1 MLRFWP
7 SPGRL
12 ARGRGEDGSLFTIK
26 AARRPISVL
35 SVLALL
41 AGVAVITPNPVIPF
55 AESAAAAANEVL
67 ILGSTVTGGT
77 ASLEAQRITADGYTP
92 VVVDDPTWESMT
104 TAQFASYRAI
114 VIGDPTCGSYNDTSH
129 LTAALSNPATWGAAV
144 NGNVLIIGTDPV
156 FHSGGT
162 LTSGPGQLVAHGIDF
177 ALAQAG
183 KVGAYIDLSC
193 AYGTVPPNTPLTLL
207 DGLRPGGFSVDGGPS
222 TVCYNAA
229 HIVATHPAL
238 AGLTDAQL
246 SNWGCS
252 VHEAFD
258 TWPADYTVL
267 AIALNFGSTFTASDG
282 TIGTPY
288 ILASGAGLHSY
299 PLSLAP
305 TAQNVPVGTS
315 ATVTAS
321 LLDTA
326 TGSPAPGV
334 AVSFRV
340 QAGPNAGTTGNCVP
354 STCLTDSNGNVNWTY
369 TGANPGSDTVQAWL
383 DTNLNGVPDPGEAQT
398 TAGVTWTAPVGPTAP
413 SQSGGGSPSASPP
426 SSCQN
431 IGHPVNCA
439 TGEMWHRVLD
449 LSVPGRGL
457 GLWLVRTY
465 SSTLAG
471 QDGPLGFGWT
481 HGYNMSL
488 TVAGDGSVTV
498 HEEGGSAIGFAP
510 NGAGGYSSA
519 TWVFATLAR
528 NADGTY
534 TLRRKNQTSFVFTS
548 SGKLVQEQDRNGH
561 PTTLSYSN
569 GQLATVTDSSGRQLQ
584 FQYSG
589 SRISKITDP
598 VQRSVAFQYDGT
610 GNLVSATD
618 VAAGVTR
625 FSYDANHLM
634 LTMTDPNGGMVSNT
648 YDSSGRVVTQSDA
661 MNRTTNWAYGAG
673 TTTITDPMGNMTKE
687 AFQNGQLV
695 SLTKGFGTSLAATW
709 TMTYDP
715 KTFTLAS
722 ATDPNNHTTS
732 MVSDANGNAL
742 SVTDPLSRKWT
753 FTYDSRNDPVSAT
766 DPMGVATQLTYD
778 GNGNPIGISTAI
790 NGTQAVTKITY
801 DPSNPGDA
809 ISLKDPDGNTFQF
822 THDQFGNVSKAVDA
836 LGNAVTFTYDAA
848 SRLIRSFSPRGGATA
863 YTYNAFDDVL
873 SVTDPLGHVTTYQY
887 DANRNATA
895 VTDANG
901 RTSRNVFDLDN
912 EQLNTT
918 RADGSQVR
926 NVYNADGLLSS
937 QIDGLGHA
945 TTYTYDPQNRLATAT
960 DALSRVTTVGYDAA
974 GNHTSVTDAKGQK
987 TSVAYDAANQLTTIT
1002 YSDGKTPSVAYQYDG
1017 DGRRIGMS
1025 DGTGSTSYAYDGTGH
1040 LIQSVNGAG
1049 AKVGYGYDLRGDLT
1063 RLTYPDGSQVS
1074 RTFDADGR
1082 LATVTDSLGHTTS
1095 FAYDANGNLVTEN
1108 FPNGVRTNMGYDA
1121 ADRLT
1126 KISDT
1131 GPQGQIVFT
1140 QGRDSLGQLTSES
1153 IAGAP
1158 PNGPVSFGYDQVNR
1172 LTSANYGIAQLGY
1185 QYDAANRLTQ
1195 TSSAAF
1201 GSSIVSAL
1209 SYDNADQL
1217 LSLTRTH
1224 GAQVLQ
1230 TLQFSY
1236 DANGNRIQKTD
1247 QGGAAT
1253 NYGYDQANRLTS
1265 FGTVAQYAYNGDGLR
1280 MSKTV
1285 TGVSESFAWNLVAP
1299 VPILIQDGTTRY
1311 VTGPDG
1317 LPLEQISAN
1326 GTIRYY
1332 HQDELGSTR
1341 ALTNAQGKVDTVYLY
1356 DPYGNTISASGSNAA
1371 NPFQFAGQ
1379 YTDAE
1384 SGFQYLNARYYDP
1397 STANFLTRDPA
1408 TALSQAAYGYAHDSP
1423 LNYADPT
1430 GFGFSLSGVAQ
1441 WFWDNAGT
1449 ISTVFGL
1456 LGFIFSETAALGAV
1470 FDGISMV
1477 AGFVQGIK
1485 DITKGEPWWKI
1496 AWDFAGPLATA
1507 IKFISGAIKLFYTLL
1522 GDLKEG
1528 QALANAAKNAVR
1540 AAAAD
1545 IDLMLVYDRVA
1556 ALATSVQKISD
1567 TVGNVL
1573 MFADLGIKLIMD
1585 PPAAAPSP
1593 TAPAMPPVS
1602 VALCP

>member
-1 MLRFWP
+1 MR
-7 SPGRL
+7 
-12 ARGRGEDGSLFTIK
+12 
-26 AARRPISVL
+26 AARRPIAVL
-35 SVLALL
+35 SLVALF
-41 AGVAVITPNPVIPF
+41 AGVSVVIPNGVIPSIVPF
-55 AESAAAAANEVL
+55 AKSAAAAANEVL
-67 ILGSTVTGGT
+67 ILGNTVSGGT

-92 VVVDDPTWESMT
+92 VIVDDATWESMT

-114 VIGDPTCGSYNDTSH
+114 VIGDPTCGNYNDTTH
-129 LTAALSNPATWGAAV
+129 LTAALSNPQTWGAAI
-144 NGNVLIIGTDPV
+144 NGNVIVIGTDPV
-156 FHSGGT
+156 FHSY
-162 LTSGPGQLVAHGIDF
+162 LPGPVELINHAMDF

-183 KVGAYIDLSC
+183 KTGGYIDLSC
-193 AYGTVPPNTPLTLL
+193 AYGTVPANTPLTLL

-222 TVCYNAA
+222 TVCYNDA

-246 SNWGCS
+246 SNWSCS

-267 AIALNFGSTFTASDG
+267 AIARNFGASFTASDG

-288 ILASGAGLHSY
+288 ILASGLGLHSY

-305 TAQNVPVGTS
+305 VGQNVNVGAS

-321 LLDTA
+321 LLDTT
-326 TGSPAPGV
+326 TGNPAPGV

-340 QAGPNAGTTGNCVP
+340 QAGPNAGTTGSCVP
-354 STCLTDSNGNVNWTY
+354 STCLTDSNGNVNWSY
-369 TGANPGSDTVQAWL
+369 AGANPGSDTVQAWL
-383 DTNLNGVPDPGEAQT
+383 DTNQNGVPDPGEAQT
-398 TAGVTWTAPVGPTAP
+398 TAGVTWTAPIGPTPP

-426 SSCQN
+426 SSCQQ

-439 TGEMWHRVLD
+439 TGEMWHRALD

-457 GLWLVRTY
+457 GLWFVRTY

-471 QDGPLGFGWT
+471 HDGPLGFGWT

-488 TVAGDGSVTV
+488 TIAGDGSVTV
-498 HEEGGSAIGFAP
+498 HEEGGSAIAFAP
-510 NGAGGYSSA
+510 NGAGGYSSP

-534 TLRRKNQTSFVFTS
+534 TLQRKNQTSFVFDS
-548 SGKLVQEQDRNGH
+548 SGNLVQEQDRNGH

-569 GQLATVTDSSGRQLQ
+569 GHLATVTDSSGRQLQ

-589 SRISKITDP
+589 SRISKVTDP
-598 VQRSVAFQYDGT
+598 LQRSVAFQYDGS

-618 VAAGVTR
+618 VGGGVTQ
-625 FSYDANHLM
+625 FTYDANHLM
-634 LTMTDPNGGMVSNT
+634 LSMTDPNGGKVSNT
-648 YDSSGRVVTQSDA
+648 YDASGRVVSQSDA
-661 MNRTTNWAYGAG
+661 MNRVTRWAYGAG
-673 TTTITDPMGNMTKE
+673 TTTITDPIGNMTQE

-695 SLTKGFGTSLAATW
+695 SLTKGFGTSLGATW

-722 ATDPNNHTTS
+722 LTDPNNHTTS
-732 MVSDANGNAL
+732 MVSDANGNVL
-742 SVTDPLSRKWT
+742 STTDPLLRKWT
-753 FTYDSRNDPVSAT
+753 FSYDSRNDLVSAT
-766 DPMGVATQLTYD
+766 DPMGVLTQLTYD
-778 GNGNPIGISTAI
+778 GNGNPIGISRAM
-790 NGTQAVTKITY
+790 NGTQAVTTITY
-801 DPSNPGDA
+801 DPSNQGDA
-809 ISLKDPDGNTFQF
+809 IGLKDPDGNTFRF
-822 THDQFGNVSKAVDA
+822 AHDQFGNVTKAVDA
-836 LGNAVTFTYDAA
+836 LGNAATFTYDGA
-848 SRLIRSFSPRGGATA
+848 SRLIRSVSPRGGATT

-873 SVTDPLGHVTTYQY
+873 SVTDPLGHVTSYQY
-887 DANRNATA
+887 DANRNVTA

-901 RTSRNVFDLDN
+901 RTSRSVFDLDN

-918 RADGSQVR
+918 RADGSQVQ

-937 QIDGLGHA
+937 QIDSLGHA
-945 TTYTYDPQNRLATAT
+945 TGYTYDPQTRLATAT

-974 GNHTSVTDAKGQK
+974 GNRTSVTDAKGQK
-987 TSVAYDAANQLTTIT
+987 TSFAYDAANQLATIT
-1002 YSDGKTPSVAYQYDG
+1002 YSDGKTPNVSYQYDG
-1017 DGRRIGMS
+1017 DGRRTGMS
-1025 DGTGSTSYAYDGTGH
+1025 DGTGATVYTYDSTGH

-1063 RLTYPDGSQVS
+1063 GMIYPDGSQVS

-1082 LATVTDSLGHTTS
+1082 LAAVTDSLGHTTS
-1095 FAYDANGNLVTEN
+1095 FVYDANGNLVTEN
-1108 FPNGVRTNMGYDA
+1108 FPNGVRTNMSYDA

-1153 IAGAP
+1153 IVGVP
-1158 PNGPVSFGYDQVNR
+1158 PNGPVKYGYDQVNR
-1172 LTSANYGIAQLGY
+1172 LTSANYGIAQLSY

-1201 GSSIVSAL
+1201 GGSIVSAL
-1209 SYDNADQL
+1209 NYDNADEL
-1217 LSLTRTH
+1217 LSLTRTQ
-1224 GAQVLQ
+1224 GTRVLQ
-1230 TLQFSY
+1230 KLQFSY
-1236 DANGNRIQKTD
+1236 DANGNRIQKAD
-1247 QGGAAT
+1247 QSGVAT

-1265 FGTVAQYAYNGDGLR
+1265 YGTAAQYAYNGDGLR

-1285 TGVSESFAWNLVAP
+1285 TGVTESFAWNLAAP

-1332 HQDELGSTR
+1332 HQDALGSTR

-1356 DPYGNTISASGSNAA
+1356 DPYGNTISISGSNAA

-1384 SGFQYLNARYYDP
+1384 SGFQYLHARYYDP
-1397 STANFLTRDPA
+1397 STANFLTRDPI

-1441 WFWDNAGT
+1441 WFWDNADT

-1456 LGFIFSETAALGAV
+1456 LGFIFSETVVLGTA
-1470 FDGISMV
+1470 FDAISAV
-1477 AGFVQGIK
+1477 AGVVQGIK

-1507 IKFISGAIKLFYTLL
+1507 IKLISGVIKVFYTVL

-1528 QALANAAKNAVR
+1528 SALANAAKNAVR

-1556 ALATSVQKISD
+1556 ALATSVEKISG
-1567 TVGNVL
+1567 TVGDVL
-1573 MFADLGIKLIMD
+1573 TFADLGLKLLMD

-1593 TAPAMPPVS
+1593 TAPAQQPVP
-1602 VALCP
+1602 VPLCP